1 MSPGRIRR
9 PLPALTP
16 LGHQSEATLKIQ
28 MSNASVD
35 VGADVWLQCQVEGQ
49 DLEQAGWILTEVD
62 RSATV
67 MVKPSTV
74 PAPMPHLPDALA
86 QGTKAGKER

>member
-1 MSPGRIRR
+1 
-9 PLPALTP
+9 
-16 LGHQSEATLKIQ
+16 

-62 RSATV
+62 GSATV
-67 MVKPSTV
+67 MVRSPPLSPPPCPPS
-74 PAPMPHLPDALA
+74 
-86 QGTKAGKER
+86 